1 MTYKMKR
8 RNMQPVLPSL
18 PKESPKPRFIPIS
31 PRPKSLSMLLV
42 IAPRYSSE
50 TIMQQINP
58 SSNASVHGNLFRKI
72 LKLNWKDS
80 KSHKNKKVCD
90 LPTYLT
96 CHIISQSRHACPIP
110 YAHMPSEDL
119 YSTHSYIYLPPI
131 RPTPPNPPML
141 FIASRPPNPIPME

>member
-1 MTYKMKR
+1 
-8 RNMQPVLPSL
+8 MQPALPSL
-18 PKESPKPRFIPIS
+18 PKESPKPRFNPIS

-50 TIMQQINP
+50 KIMQQINP
-58 SSNASVHGNLFRKI
+58 FSSVSVHGNPFRNIMKV
-72 LKLNWKDS
+72 NWKDD
-80 KSHKNKKVCD
+80 KSHKYQKVCD

-96 CHIISQSRHACPIP
+96 CYMISPVLLCLSLPAMP
-110 YAHMPSEDL
+110 HMPSGDL
-119 YSTHSYIYLPPI
+119 YSAHSYIYLPPI